1 MIDEVCLES
10 EASMEKAIEHAQ
22 HEFSR
27 LRSGKATT
35 ALVDGIR
42 VEAYGSLMPLSQMAT
57 VTVPEPRLIVV
68 QPWDKSTIK
77 DIEKAI
83 MKSDLG
89 LNPSND
95 GSVIRL
101 AIPQLTEER
110 RKDLVRMVKKLAED
124 GRVSVRSI
132 RRDANERLKSMVKK
146 GEISEDQMHDGLEEI
161 QKLTNRYVK
170 KIDELTA
177 KKEAELMEV

>member
-1 MIDEVCLES
+1 MTDEVCLEAE
-10 EASMEKAIEHAQ
+10 EAMERAIEHAQ

-42 VEAYGSLMPLSQMAT
+42 VDAYGSSMPLNQVAT
-57 VTVPEPRLIVV
+57 ITVPEPRLIVV

-77 DIEKAI
+77 DVEKAI

-132 RRDANERLKSMVKK
+132 RREANERLKAMVKK
-146 GEISEDQMHDGLEEI
+146 GEISEDQMHDGLDEI
-161 QKLTNRYVK
+161 QELTNRFVK
-170 KIDELTA
+170 EIDNLTA

>member
-1 MIDEVCLES
+1 MIDEICLDAEDR
-10 EASMEKAIEHAQ
+10 MDKAIEHAQ

-27 LRSGKATT
+27 LRTGKATT

-42 VEAYGSLMPLSQMAT
+42 VDAYGSSMPLNQVAT
-57 VTVPEPRLIVV
+57 ITVPEPRLIVV

-77 DIEKAI
+77 DIEKAL

-110 RKDLVRMVKKLAED
+110 RRDLVRMVKKMAEE
-124 GRVSVRSI
+124 GRVSIRSVRRES
-132 RRDANERLKSMVKK
+132 NEQMKTSVKS
-146 GEISEDQMHDGLEEI
+146 GELSEDQMHDGLEAI
-161 QKLTNRYVK
+161 QKLTDQYVK
-170 KIDELTA
+170 KIDELTVA
-177 KKEAELMEV
+177 KETELMEV